1 MVKFLENPLHG
12 CCVLLRSDLHFC
24 LLLLWGQLCASCAD
38 SHPFSASDRKL
49 RSSIRE
55 TPRHPNIT
63 PRPPSTS
70 SAHPCVQTSLPTRRA
85 SASPSFSRAIGS
97 FFGGQPAFLDRQH
110 RSSTDEIPPASV
122 KLRAIRVKTSSLP
135 LRPPRLCARRLPS
148 AASFPSCAW
157 ARNCLRNCAS
167 SPSKKS
173 AKSVVQKNLP
183 TAHLSVSVIHQEP

>member
-1 MVKFLENPLHG
+1 MDCERAMRRSFSGNVLFAVAERDADEFLERFKVAAHNG
-12 CCVLLRSDLHFC
+12 RS
-24 LLLLWGQLCASCAD
+24 
-38 SHPFSASDRKL
+38 
-49 RSSIRE
+49 RE
-55 TPRHPNIT
+55 
-63 PRPPSTS
+63 PSTDS
-70 SAHPCVQTSLPTRRA
+70 EAPVGGG
-85 SASPSFSRAIGS
+85 SPAPLA
-97 FFGGQPAFLDRQH
+97 FGGQPAFLDRQH

-135 LRPPRLCARRLPS
+135 LRPPRPCARRLPS

-183 TAHLSVSVIHQEP
+183 TPRLSVSTLKFPSRSLNRFSAFSFVRLP